1 MSFRGPGAEAR
12 RFSRK
17 IEGLRGD
24 IKSIE
29 QEMMASK
36 AEIHEVGMAV
46 ARGLREAKKAKS
58 ELDRGATCGSSSR
71 SRRSTRTAACSS
83 ST

>member
-1 MSFRGPGAEAR
+1 
-12 RFSRK
+12 
-17 IEGLRGD
+17 
-24 IKSIE
+24 
-29 QEMMASK
+29 MASK

-58 ELDRGATCGSSSR
+58 ELIEANLASSSR
-71 SRRSTRTAACSS
+71 SRRNTRIAACSS